1 MALLA
6 IGKFKVMQWIN
17 ILDNNWLQEAQAL
30 LRNIISIDGSE
41 KAITQDIKEVNEAE
55 GYFKD
60 VEENIKRGN
69 YTLAL
74 SYIQKLQTI
83 CPDFEQL
90 IFKRIEILVKMDKVA
105 DAVKL
110 STDLMN
116 DHQNNVDF
124 LYARALAIFYNGQA

>member
-1 MALLA
+1 M
-6 IGKFKVMQWIN
+6 
-17 ILDNNWLQEAQAL
+17 
-30 LRNIISIDGSE
+30 RNIISIDGSE